1 MIADNFPSQLTYPRP
16 FASLSDAL
24 APIGDSQ
31 DADSINFSDGF
42 PSVYS
47 APKSNNGKFVT
58 RGEINAIGNLATVN
72 DFYRM
77 CGGINKF
84 NPEFA
89 QKIGGYAQG
98 AILEFYDGNVVK
110 RVVSLVDNNLV
121 DYTSVGVDGVNW
133 AYCDHEIGTEPVLLT
148 ENNTGSIDALNT
160 SSSVTVIFAGKLL
173 RGGYIYPSIKWG
185 ETDAGSLPTE
195 GHGHSLVI
203 TYKRPD
209 DADFSGPVYIASTI
223 AENFP
228 VQYQPIYLPAGT
240 VLSVSIVVHWENL
253 SDSTIKLYLN

>member
-110 RVVSLVDNNLV
+110 KVVSLVDNNLV

-148 ENNTGSIDALNT
+148 ETQTGEITALHTANAT
-160 SSSVTVIFAGKLL
+160 MVIFAGKLL
-173 RGGYIYPSIKWG
+173 RGGFIYPEIKWG
-185 ETDAGSLPTE
+185 EADAGNIPTT
-195 GHGHSLVI
+195 GHGHAIALA
-203 TYKRPD
+203 YKQPGETEF
-209 DADFSGPVYIASTI
+209 AGPQYIAATGIGSISGFYEPT
-223 AENFP
+223 F
-228 VQYQPIYLPAGT
+228 LPAGT
-240 VLSVSIVVHWENL
+240 ILSASLVVSYENL